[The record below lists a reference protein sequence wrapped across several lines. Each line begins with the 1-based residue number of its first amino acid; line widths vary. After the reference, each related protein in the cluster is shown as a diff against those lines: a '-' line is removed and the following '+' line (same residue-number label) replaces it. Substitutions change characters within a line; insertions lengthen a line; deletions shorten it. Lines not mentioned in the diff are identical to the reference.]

1 MPEATL
7 TTYMRRAGIRSR
19 RELSSRT
26 GIAHSTLDD
35 IFKYPARA
43 RGYQLA
49 VIMQVCGLSADET
62 VNLITEGGNNGKT
75 KKGNKRA

>member
-1 MPEATL
+1 MADTTL
-7 TTYMRRAGIRSR
+7 TAYMHRAGIRSR
-19 RELSSRT
+19 RELSAIT

-49 VIMQVCGLSADET
+49 AIADACGMSSTET
-62 VNLITEGGNNGKT
+62 GDLIT
-75 KKGNKRA
+75 KRR